1 MKAQSER
8 LDISEMPPYRLG
20 RHWNTIQA
28 YLIPGIEDD
37 IGELNE
43 EPRKFSASFDYFHDL
58 ADAAYDAA
66 GTRAMS
72 QSLNHVP
79 LIDGNPRRGE
89 KQIDDVG
96 AKFVNI

>member
-1 MKAQSER
+1 MLYYKHEIAKQ
-8 LDISEMPPYRLG
+8 PA
-20 RHWNTIQA
+20 RHLRNAAIQA
-28 YLIPGIEDD
+28 MIPMMQ
-37 IGELNE
+37 
-43 EPRKFSASFDYFHDL
+43 RASASFDYFYDL

-89 KQIDDVG
+89 KPIC
-96 AKFVNI
+96 